1 MIKMNKERYMSVFK
15 KSLGCN
21 KEKKNLICEELDAD
35 IQEAMKNGESW
46 SDIQERLG
54 EPHVLANE
62 FNENLGVKNSS
73 PKKKVWIYIGIVVI
87 GLLLAGFFYI
97 NSLIPQVSNI
107 GTSGYFQQSEVE
119 KQSLDIVFNLS
130 QRNYQA
136 IHDISNQE
144 LQGALSQER
153 LETAVNGLGD
163 IGEFEKI
170 TSQNYTEVTQKGEVN
185 VVGELVALY
194 DQRSVTYTISFD
206 KDMKLSGLYMK

>member
-1 MIKMNKERYMSVFK
+1 MNKERYMSVFK

-73 PKKKVWIYIGIVVI
+73 PKKKVWISIGIVVI

-119 KQSLDIVFNLS
+119 KQSLDIVVNLS

-144 LQGALSQER
+144 LQGALSRER
-153 LETAVNGLGD
+153 LETAVNGLGN
-163 IGEFEKI
+163 IGKFEKI
-170 TSQNYTEVTQKGEVN
+170 TSQNYAEVTQKGEVN

>member
-1 MIKMNKERYMSVFK
+1 MDLY
-15 KSLGCN
+15 
-21 KEKKNLICEELDAD
+21 
-35 IQEAMKNGESW
+35 W
-46 SDIQERLG
+46 
-54 EPHVLANE
+54 
-62 FNENLGVKNSS
+62 
-73 PKKKVWIYIGIVVI
+73 
-87 GLLLAGFFYI
+87 
-97 NSLIPQVSNI
+97 
-107 GTSGYFQQSEVE
+107 YFQQSEVE
-119 KQSLDIVFNLS
+119 KQSLDIVVNLS

-170 TSQNYTEVTQKGEVN
+170 TSQNYAEVTQKGEVN

>member
-1 MIKMNKERYMSVFK
+1 
-15 KSLGCN
+15 
-21 KEKKNLICEELDAD
+21 
-35 IQEAMKNGESW
+35 MKNGESW

-119 KQSLDIVFNLS
+119 KQSLDIVVNLS

-170 TSQNYTEVTQKGEVN
+170 TSQNYAEVTQKGEVN

>member
-21 KEKKNLICEELDAD
+21 KEKKNLICEELDA
-35 IQEAMKNGESW
+35 
-46 SDIQERLG
+46 DIQERLG

-107 GTSGYFQQSEVE
+107 GASGYFQQSEVE
-119 KQSLDIVFNLS
+119 KQSLDIVVNLS

-170 TSQNYTEVTQKGEVN
+170 TSQNYAEVTQKGEVN

>member
-1 MIKMNKERYMSVFK
+1 MNKERYMSVFK

-119 KQSLDIVFNLS
+119 KQSLDIVVNLS

-170 TSQNYTEVTQKGEVN
+170 ASQNYAEVTQKGEVN

>member
-1 MIKMNKERYMSVFK
+1 MNKERYMSVFK

-73 PKKKVWIYIGIVVI
+73 PKKKVWISIGIVVI

-119 KQSLDIVFNLS
+119 KQSLDIVVNLS

-144 LQGALSQER
+144 LRGALSRER
-153 LETAVNGLGD
+153 LETAVNGLGN
-163 IGEFEKI
+163 IGKFEKI
-170 TSQNYTEVTQKGEVN
+170 TSQNYAEVTQKGEVN

>member
-119 KQSLDIVFNLS
+119 KQSLDIVVNLS

-153 LETAVNGLGD
+153 LETAVNGLVD

-170 TSQNYTEVTQKGEVN
+170 TSQNYAEVTQKGEVN

>member
-1 MIKMNKERYMSVFK
+1 MNKERYMSVFK

-107 GTSGYFQQSEVE
+107 GASGYFQQSEVE
-119 KQSLDIVFNLS
+119 KQSLDIVVNLS

-153 LETAVNGLGD
+153 LETAVNGLCD
-163 IGEFEKI
+163 IVEFEKI
-170 TSQNYTEVTQKGEVN
+170 TSQNYAEVTQKGEVN

>member
-1 MIKMNKERYMSVFK
+1 MNKERYMSVFK

-119 KQSLDIVFNLS
+119 KQSLDIVVNLS

>member
-1 MIKMNKERYMSVFK
+1 M
-15 KSLGCN
+15 
-21 KEKKNLICEELDAD
+21 
-35 IQEAMKNGESW
+35 
-46 SDIQERLG
+46 
-54 EPHVLANE
+54 
-62 FNENLGVKNSS
+62 
-73 PKKKVWIYIGIVVI
+73 
-87 GLLLAGFFYI
+87 LLAGFFYI

-119 KQSLDIVFNLS
+119 KQSLDIVVNLS

-170 TSQNYTEVTQKGEVN
+170 TSQNYAEVTQKCS
-185 VVGELVALY
+185 
-194 DQRSVTYTISFD
+194 RRTSCFI
-206 KDMKLSGLYMK
+206 

>member
-73 PKKKVWIYIGIVVI
+73 PKKKVWISIGIVVI

-107 GTSGYFQQSEVE
+107 GASGYFQQSEVE
-119 KQSLDIVFNLS
+119 KQSLDIVVNLS

-170 TSQNYTEVTQKGEVN
+170 TSQNYAEVTQKGEVN

>member
-1 MIKMNKERYMSVFK
+1 MNKERYMSVFK

-73 PKKKVWIYIGIVVI
+73 PKKKVWISIGIVVI

-119 KQSLDIVFNLS
+119 KQSLDIVVNLS

-144 LQGALSQER
+144 LQGALSRER
-153 LETAVNGLGD
+153 LETAVNGLGN
-163 IGEFEKI
+163 IIWF
-170 TSQNYTEVTQKGEVN
+170 
-185 VVGELVALY
+185 
-194 DQRSVTYTISFD
+194 
-206 KDMKLSGLYMK
+206 